1 MSSKDEF
8 IIKRSDS
15 TTDIFRKWD
24 EFITAAKAAKLIDIF
39 NGKTS
44 VKSDEE
50 VEADNKSRL
59 SYLKTALI
67 KQTLIQESNLTIQ
80 IMQEIEANELYAYF
94 YATDIIAVDPN
105 FPTEEEWVTSRSRI
119 LYNQD
124 AYTNYLYK
132 CGEEEIAID
141 DPARDIQCQSIR
153 PGNYYIGYG
162 SNNIQEALEAQNVV
176 RIRNHQWRRLA
187 EKESK
192 VSPAIERLHPTD
204 TAETISNKLTE
215 ENKSKAD
222 TEYSKNSKHYEAE
235 KLRVAGEHASIIHF
249 LSTTVD
255 GIEGTAA
262 APLIRAKKY
271 DQILESIRSSY
282 GCIQSPKACND
293 LQVELGM
300 ITLGDD
306 ETVNQFV
313 HRIRNLVANI
323 QVISESLENK
333 NPRLTFS
340 QAYEG
345 STYTEEKW
353 KLHFATSTQ
362 YTGHLA
368 LLHRIIVGI
377 NDSRLKQVAYDFN
390 VQVLKVD
397 QTIERLLDQMIIGE
411 TALPIGNQV
420 VHQFSSVTTTNN
432 GNSGG
437 KHFCSYHSF
446 GGVQSTHD
454 TKDCN
459 LQKQGLTT
467 VDPTNSKWQVLQ
479 STGDHFIPRP
489 RTPLPNNSSGN
500 KRKGNNASWQAKP
513 NNPSGK
519 PCYKCLQLKKEGES
533 IPDWITTNHTADK
546 CTRTKLPKFK
556 KTNASFARDN
566 DSKHDDG
573 TLSKAAVNQIVQAMQ
588 ASATKPA
595 KARQQVLIQNGED
608 GYFVPGSS

>member
-8 IIKRSDS
+8 IIRRSDS

-59 SYLKTALI
+59 SFLKTALV
-67 KQTLIQESNLTIQ
+67 KQSLIQEGNLTIQ
-80 IMQEIEANELYAYF
+80 IMQEIEAHELYAYF
-94 YATDIIAVDPN
+94 YATDIIAVDPF

-124 AYTNYLYK
+124 AYINYLYK
-132 CGEEEIAID
+132 CGEEEITIG

-153 PGNYYIGYG
+153 PGTYYVGYG
-162 SNNIQEALEAQNVV
+162 SNDLQEALEAINVV

-187 EKESK
+187 EKEVK
-192 VSPAIERLHPTD
+192 VTPAIDRLHPND
-204 TAETISNKLTE
+204 TAETISIKLTE
-215 ENKSKAD
+215 ENKAKAI

-293 LQVELGM
+293 LQVELGT

-306 ETVNQFV
+306 ETVKQFV

-333 NPRLTFS
+333 TPRLTFS

-353 KLHFATSTQ
+353 KLHFANNTQ

-377 NDSRLKQVAYDFN
+377 NDSRLKQVSYDFN

-420 VHQFSSVTTTNN
+420 VYQFSSVTTNSN
-432 GNSGG
+432 GNSNGNSN
-437 KHFCSYHSF
+437 KQHFCSYHSF
-446 GGVQSTHD
+446 GGVKSTHD

-459 LQKQGLTT
+459 LQKQGLTI
-467 VDPTNSKWQVLQ
+467 VDPANSKWQVLQ
-479 STGDHFIPRP
+479 TTGEHFVPRS
-489 RTPLPNNSSGN
+489 RTPLNARVTNNGW
-500 KRKGNNASWQAKP
+500 KPKP

-519 PCYKCLQLKKEGES
+519 PCWKCLKLNKEGES
-533 IPDWITTNHTADK
+533 IPDYITTNHIPEK
-546 CTRTKLPKFK
+546 CDRTKMPKYSK
-556 KTNASFARDN
+556 DNAAYFM
-566 DSKHDDG
+566 
-573 TLSKAAVNQIVQAMQ
+573 LSSVIFPRAPLK
-588 ASATKPA
+588 
-595 KARQQVLIQNGED
+595 E
-608 GYFVPGSS
+608 